1 MDPAKLAQLISEAG
15 PGVGT
20 GLAAGLLFFILG
32 LPAKKWV
39 MWGRYQ
45 DMVDQRDKVEKRLEK
60 QETEHKLELTELKT
74 ELRSTSVA
82 LDEMRLMVAAGVA
95 ISRKNAHLASSLMTK
110 HVLPAAGDHD
120 D

>member
-15 PGVGT
+15 PGAGA
-20 GLAAGLLFFILG
+20 GLAAGLLFFIVG

-45 DMVDQRDKVEKRLEK
+45 DMVDQRDDLRKRLEK
-60 QETEHKLELTELKT
+60 AESDYKLELTGLKT

-82 LDEMRLMVAAGVA
+82 LDEMRLMVTAGVA

-110 HVLPAAGDHD
+110 HVLPAADDHG
-120 D
+120 